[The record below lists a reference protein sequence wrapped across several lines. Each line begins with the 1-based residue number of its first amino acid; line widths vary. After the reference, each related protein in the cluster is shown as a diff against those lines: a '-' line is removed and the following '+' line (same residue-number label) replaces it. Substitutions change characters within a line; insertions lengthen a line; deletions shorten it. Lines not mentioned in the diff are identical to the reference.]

1 MTVAVSLQN
10 LVGELQMLPSEGTA
24 YLNKV
29 TGKVILLTD
38 DIVAM
43 AEIESEM
50 ELEEL
55 EDGDDEIESEA
66 PDLETVYYQEVKKV
80 LASDPDYLQLPSRF
94 DIHEYEI
101 MERFC
106 LAIPDERVS
115 NVLLSEIRG
124 SGAFRRFKD
133 TIYQYGIENDWFKY
147 RDEAYKEIVIAWL
160 ESNGIAYS
168 DDMDQ
173 RDQSA

>member
-1 MTVAVSLQN
+1 MTIAVSLQN
-10 LVGELQMLPSEGTA
+10 LVGELQMLPNEGSA

-38 DIVAM
+38 DVVAM
-43 AEIESEM
+43 AEMDSEM
-50 ELEEL
+50 EVEEL
-55 EDGDDEIESEA
+55 EDDEEIGSGIPDSET
-66 PDLETVYYQEVKKV
+66 EYYQEVQRV
-80 LASDPDYLQLPSRF
+80 LASDPDYLKLPNSF

-106 LAIPDERVS
+106 LAIPDDKVS
-115 NVLLSEIRG
+115 DVLLRNIRG

-147 RDEAYKEIVIAWL
+147 RDEAYKEIIIAWL

-173 RDQSA
+173 REQSA